1 MSSGNPSA
9 DDCGHP
15 LSPESFPPA
24 FCPVCARLLAYT
36 NVNGIVTIG
45 DGKSLRLVCRVC
57 QLKPREVEYKQK
69 TRVAQLSPW
78 QPSESIDNGIYI
90 CILPENG
97 KWGGRSYVAPA
108 NIDKWDESGS
118 ALALHQV
125 MSAYGVVD
133 CFNEVAKDCIPAA
146 SCEPCL
152 HCPLCYQGVPG
163 RRRVPGM
170 RKVCHA
176 CCLRH
181 NVIEWQSTKA
191 VKDRLYIMNDEK
203 GLHPGYISKPAI
215 VVSQSPDRRI
225 LDLSLL
231 QEEEAIPHEDVD
243 EYFSCRSTCSEDDE
257 GP

>member
-1 MSSGNPSA
+1 MSSGVFDEKHGLSA
-9 DDCGHP
+9 KEYP
-15 LSPESFPPA
+15 AA
-24 FCPVCARLLAYT
+24 FCPVCGYFLAAT
-36 NVNGIVTIG
+36 KINGLVTIG
-45 DGKSLRLVCRVC
+45 EGKELRRVC
-57 QLKPREVEYKQK
+57 KGCQFESREVPYKEEK
-69 TRVAQLSPW
+69 RVAQLCPW
-78 QPSESIDNGIYI
+78 QPSESIDDGFFI
-90 CILPENG
+90 CIFPKEG
-97 KWGGRSYVAPA
+97 KWGGLSYLAPTR
-108 NIDKWDESGS
+108 IDGMDEIGK

-125 MSAYGVVD
+125 MSTYGVAD
-133 CFNEVAKDCIPAA
+133 CFNAVAIDCIPKA
-146 SCEPCL
+146 SCEPCRP
-152 HCPLCYQGVPG
+152 CPLCYQGVPG

-225 LDLSLL
+225 LDLSVL
-231 QEEEAIPHEDVD
+231 QEEEAIPHEDAD
-243 EYFSCRSTCSEDDE
+243 EYFSCRSTCSEDEE